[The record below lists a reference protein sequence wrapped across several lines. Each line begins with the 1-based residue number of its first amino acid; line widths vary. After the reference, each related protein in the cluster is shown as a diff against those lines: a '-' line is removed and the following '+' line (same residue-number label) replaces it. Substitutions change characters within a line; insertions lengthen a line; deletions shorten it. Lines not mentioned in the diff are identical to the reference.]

1 MVLNL
6 ATVIGAVSPVIVST
20 FFSHIK
26 HKKSRAD
33 KPVSSLS
40 YEEGLVVVRKFLE
53 YASENTIEDLQR
65 FTSQWIPHPYSVKV
79 DKVYI
84 PEQFL
89 LSAAKCLEVQLGPD
103 GLEEIGGK
111 TWWRWRK
118 PEIKSC
124 AEWIEMRD
132 QYKKRLQGKDHD
144 NRVLFYVHG
153 GAYYFCSVGIHRIQM
168 QKYARMLKA
177 RVFAPTYR
185 LAPQYPFPCGLQ
197 DCLAAYLYL
206 ITIHDPTTIVLA
218 GDSAGGGMIL
228 SILVMLRDQN
238 LPLPAGAILISPWVD
253 LTHSFPSILEENPL
267 DYIPK
272 GGFFHKPS
280 KSWPPPALEDVPIKE
295 EVISNEELNR
305 SSTSLHIIE
314 GNPSHG
320 FYLGNLSVDKPKS
333 SRNENKGHNS
343 YNDTSD
349 KIRSHK
355 IDFTIQINGKQV
367 KLVDQIQMYAPNSLL
382 PNPLVSPI
390 FQPSLGGLPPLFII
404 SGGGDPLRDEQIY
417 LAHKAANPIKYPPG
431 DHLLSKGDK
440 EKIGHWKPTYVQ
452 LQVWD
457 DMCHVAPI
465 LSFARPVQ
473 HVYTSIAQFGLRVY
487 DRAQKVRIK
496 LKSDE
501 NNKLSINAMLNSEG
515 FLEDTS
521 QFKLSNPNYNQDS
534 IIEGRVGD
542 KSPSFKNYMI
552 RQKVDIHGYYTSLK
566 PEFDLAACNIG
577 PSDLGVVKSGPV
589 LKWMKA
595 KQKWD
600 IKFSSLRCQIQE
612 QQDQELKQ
620 GDKIYADGES
630 PPLSALVRRVR
641 VKAEEKPQGT
651 LVSGNN
657 NINNQGKES
666 KLET

>member
-6 ATVIGAVSPVIVST
+6 ATVVGAVTPV
-20 FFSHIK
+20 K
-26 HKKSRAD
+26 HKESRAE

-53 YASENTIEDLQR
+53 YASKNTIEDLQR
-65 FTSQWIPHPYSVKV
+65 FTSRWIPHPYSVKV

-89 LSAAKCLEVQLGPD
+89 VSAARCLQLQLGSD

-111 TWWRWRK
+111 TWWQWRN
-118 PEIKSC
+118 PETISY

-132 QYKKRLQGKDHD
+132 QYKERLETRSHD

-177 RVFAPTYR
+177 RVFAPSYR

-206 ITIHDPTTIVLA
+206 ITIQDPTTIILA

-280 KSWPPPALEDVPIKE
+280 KSWPPPALEDVPIME
-295 EVISNEELNR
+295 EVINNENANK
-305 SSTSLHIIE
+305 SSTSLRIIE

-320 FYLGNLSVDKPKS
+320 FYLGNVSVDKPKS
-333 SRNENKGHNS
+333 SGGENNS
-343 YNDTSD
+343 YINNSAKTRRYKVDLTV
-349 KIRSHK
+349 
-355 IDFTIQINGKQV
+355 QINGKRM
-367 KLVDQIQMYAPNSLL
+367 KLVDQIQMYAPNLLL

-390 FQPSLGGLPPLFII
+390 FQPSLGGLPPLFIL

-417 LAHKAANPIKYPPG
+417 LAHKAANPNKYPPG
-431 DHLLSKGDK
+431 DHLLNEGDK
-440 EKIGHWKPTYVQ
+440 EKISRWKPTYVQ

-457 DMCHVAPI
+457 HMCHVAPI

-473 HVYTSIAQFGLRVY
+473 HVYTSIAQFGHRVY
-487 DRAQKVRIK
+487 DRAQKIRN
-496 LKSDE
+496 KSKMDE
-501 NNKLSINAMLNSEG
+501 SNKLSINAMLNSEE
-515 FLEDTS
+515 FREDSS
-521 QFKLSNPNYNQDS
+521 QLKFFNPNHNQDS
-534 IIEGRVGD
+534 TVEGRVGD
-542 KSPSFKNYMI
+542 NFPSFTNYMI
-552 RQKVDIHGYYTSLK
+552 RQNVDFRGYYTSLK
-566 PEFDLAACNIG
+566 PEFELAACNMD
-577 PSDLGVVKSGPV
+577 PSDIGVVKTGPV
-589 LKWMKA
+589 LKWIEA
-595 KQKWD
+595 KQNWD
-600 IKFSSLRCQIQE
+600 KNFSSLRREIQK
-612 QQDQELKQ
+612 QQDQELNQ
-620 GDKIYADGES
+620 GDKIYAEGES
-630 PPLSALVRRVR
+630 PPLSALVRRIR
-641 VKAEEKPQGT
+641 VKAGDKLNQENH
-651 LVSGNN
+651 VGNSN
-657 NINNQGKES
+657 NMNNQGKDS
-666 KLET
+666 KRWKLNIF